1 MVVTGHLILALSVI
15 TSFYPSRHRD
25 PRYFFGI
32 FIWRYFF
39 GPHVN
44 GAVAHER
51 PAVLLYDPLCVWYRT
66 QAGRLHLV
74 DSVGKIPLADVTL
87 VEDPAEDERNDDG
100 KHHLDGENH
109 LTVKLTRR

>member
-1 MVVTGHLILALSVI
+1 M
-15 TSFYPSRHRD
+15 
-25 PRYFFGI
+25 
-32 FIWRYFF
+32 
-39 GPHVN
+39 
-44 GAVAHER
+44 
-51 PAVLLYDPLCVWYRT
+51 
-66 QAGRLHLV
+66 